1 MIQSWSFL
9 IYILSCRQFHIW
21 LLSSIFIFIIQPD
34 IFGQRFFGGTPESF
48 NVKIKS
54 SPVELTM
61 PGFSVDSLMRSDSL
75 EILKGR
81 KTYRFAKAFEVDYN
95 PLNSGE
101 WMTSERGIQI
111 WRLSIYS
118 ESAYSIGISFNNYH
132 PVSGAS
138 IFIYNP
144 EHTEILGAFT
154 SDNITPGGYLTVYPL
169 PSDHAIV
176 EYDLPE
182 GADEKDGFRIGI
194 VAHDYK
200 NAFGKNSSSTL
211 NSVQS
216 GLCNVDINCIAGANW
231 QSEKRAVCKLL
242 INQTILC
249 TGTLINNVRKDGK
262 AFLITA
268 NHCIPLANTGYNT
281 LAIFNYERDSCGG
294 NKISANQS
302 MSGMWLRATTAK
314 IDFSLLELGEKPPY
328 SFSPYYA
335 GWNIDTTGINNV
347 TAIHHP
353 QGDVKKISYS
363 NSAPATDNFGNGYEY
378 NSHWRI
384 NRWNIGTTEAGS
396 SGCPLF
402 DQNHYAIGS
411 LTGGLA
417 TCQDPDSDYFQKISR
432 AWADFSAPSQ
442 QLKYWLD
449 PDNTGTRKLAGMNLY
464 DYTLSNCAVKT
475 NILPTETT
483 INPIIPGVTGA
494 YAGQNGLNV
503 TSYADRFIAA
513 DSLKLTGVIFN
524 IATLSPAG
532 FNSSLNIK
540 IWKGITQPDMLI
552 YSQNILYKTLINHV
566 KNNINLDRIVGVKDT
581 FFIGFEIS
589 YAVGDKFALYIAP
602 DRTSAN
608 LNTAYAYRNNSWT
621 SFPNIPEYVNLS
633 TSLDIG
639 LQICDTG
646 TIRGIVTPGA
656 ILIFPNP
663 TSGLFTIKSD
673 INEKFETTS
682 IFNLS
687 GSRISFYTTYVSPWE
702 EEIDL
707 GDAGAGMYIIKVQ
720 SGQKLWTRKILK
732 F

>member
-1 MIQSWSFL
+1 MVQCRSLF
-9 IYILSCRQFHIW
+9 IYIMSHRQIHIW

-34 IFGQRFFGGTPESF
+34 IFGQSSFGGTPESF

-54 SPVELTM
+54 SPAEITM
-61 PGFSVDSLMRSDSL
+61 PGFSVDSLLKLDSI
-75 EILKGR
+75 EVLKGR

-101 WMTSERGIQI
+101 WITSDRGIKI

-118 ESAYSIGISFNNYH
+118 ESAFSIGISFNNYH
-132 PVSGAS
+132 PVVSAR
-138 IFIYNP
+138 IYIYNP
-144 EHTEILGAFT
+144 EHTEIFGAFT

-169 PSDHAIV
+169 PSDHAII

-182 GADEKDGFRIGI
+182 GADAKDGFRIGI

-200 NAFGKNSSSTL
+200 NAFGKNSSSSL
-211 NSVQS
+211 NSASS
-216 GLCNVDINCIAGANW
+216 GLCNVDINCAAGSIW
-231 QSEKRAVCKLL
+231 QNEKRAVCKLI
-242 INQTILC
+242 INQSILC
-249 TGTLINNVRKDGK
+249 TGALINNVRKDGK

-281 LAIFNYERDSCGG
+281 LAIFNYEKDSCGG
-294 NKISANQS
+294 NKTSANQS
-302 MSGMWLRATTAK
+302 ISGMWLRATTTK

-328 SFSPYYA
+328 SFSPYYV
-335 GWNIDTTGINNV
+335 GWSIDTLGISNE

-353 QGDVKKISYS
+353 QGDVKKISHS
-363 NSAPATDNFGNGYEY
+363 SSAPFTDDFGNGYEY

-402 DQNHYAIGS
+402 DQNHYIIGT

-417 TCQDPDSDYFQKISR
+417 TCQDPDSDYFQKISK

-449 PDNTGTRKLAGMNLY
+449 PDGTGTRKLAGMNLY
-464 DYTLSNCAVKT
+464 DYTLTNCAVKT
-475 NILPTETT
+475 NISSSEIT
-483 INPIIPGVTGA
+483 INPIIPAVTGA
-494 YAGQNGLNV
+494 YAGHNGLAV
-503 TSYADRFIAA
+503 TAYADRFIAS
-513 DSLKLTGVIFN
+513 DSLNLSGVIFN
-524 IATLSPAG
+524 IATLAPAA
-532 FNSSLNIK
+532 FSSSLNIK
-540 IWKGITQPDMLI
+540 IWKGSAHPDTLI

-566 KNNINLDRIVGVKDT
+566 KNNINLERIVGVKDT
-581 FFIGFEIS
+581 FFVGFEIT
-589 YAVGDKFALYIAP
+589 YAAGDKFAMYIVP
-602 DRTSAN
+602 DRTAAN
-608 LNTAYAYRNNSWT
+608 LNTAYAFRSNSWI

-639 LQICDTG
+639 LQICDTNA
-646 TIRGIVTPGA
+646 IRRMVAPGE

-663 TSGLFTIKSD
+663 TSGLFTIKAD
-673 INEKFETTS
+673 INEKFQSTS
-682 IFNLS
+682 IFNLA
-687 GSRISFYTTYVSPWE
+687 GSRISFSTTNISPWE

-707 GDAGAGMYIIKVQ
+707 GGASAGMYIIKVQ
-720 SGQKLWTRKILK
+720 SGQKLWTKKILK